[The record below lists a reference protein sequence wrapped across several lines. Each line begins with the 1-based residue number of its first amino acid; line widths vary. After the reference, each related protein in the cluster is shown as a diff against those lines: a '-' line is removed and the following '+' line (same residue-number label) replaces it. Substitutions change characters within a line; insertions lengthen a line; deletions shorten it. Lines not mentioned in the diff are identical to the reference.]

1 MGVAAAAAGD
11 RDCLGGGHLGA
22 ADAFAGDQRP
32 HPLPRIQCSR
42 RALVRT
48 RGAVLRH
55 GESGWGAVAV
65 AAREVERG
73 AGYDG
78 AHGWGWGALVCGR
91 PLTVRVGGILRMTEG
106 FFGVCSWCG
115 REQPEP

>member
-1 MGVAAAAAGD
+1 LGPPTRSRATSARTVAA
-11 RDCLGGGHLGA
+11 
-22 ADAFAGDQRP
+22 
-32 HPLPRIQCSR
+32 HPVQPPV
-42 RALVRT
+42 LVRT

-55 GESGWGAVAV
+55 GESGWGAVAI
-65 AAREVERG
+65 AAREVEGG
-73 AGYDG
+73 ADYDG
-78 AHGWGWGALVCGR
+78 AHSWGWGALVCGR